1 MLHFDVYFELDGY
14 GFDDW
19 IERERGPVRF
29 ASRDTKL
36 CVISPSRI
44 GESRSRLIELKRS
57 CKFDNSVA
65 KVLRLVNLGERSR
78 ASPRASGH
86 VVIGRTS

>member
-57 CKFDNSVA
+57 
-65 KVLRLVNLGERSR
+65 
-78 ASPRASGH
+78 
-86 VVIGRTS
+86 